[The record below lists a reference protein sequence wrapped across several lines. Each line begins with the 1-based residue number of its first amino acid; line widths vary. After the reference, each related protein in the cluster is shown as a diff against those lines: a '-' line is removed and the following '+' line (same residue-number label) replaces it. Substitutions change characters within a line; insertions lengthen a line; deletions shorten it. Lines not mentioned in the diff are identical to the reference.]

1 MTAVRQHRD
10 ECRLWA
16 SLRWAL
22 CCVCF
27 LSVFVR
33 AWISGRAKVSMRAY
47 VSVCVCIFVSCF
59 RLHVGG
65 VCLHVCLCA
74 RICVHVSM
82 PSRLGFWFVCRVRVE
97 RRADAL
103 CHVLRMVR
111 IHAVRG

>member
-33 AWISGRAKVSMRAY
+33 AWISGRAKVSLRAY
-47 VSVCVCIFVSCF
+47 VCVCVCIFVSCF

-65 VCLHVCLCA
+65 VCLHVCVREFAFMCECPFGEVSGLCVVYA
-74 RICVHVSM
+74 
-82 PSRLGFWFVCRVRVE
+82 
-97 RRADAL
+97 
-103 CHVLRMVR
+103 
-111 IHAVRG
+111 